1 MKAVS
6 QLVSELDELRN
17 MNVQVENDQINLV
30 EQLTTLS
37 LDHQQLVE
45 EAESTRLQ
53 LDESK

>member
-17 MNVQVENDQINLV
+17 MNVQIENDQINLV